1 MWTSVI
7 LDYGLVLCL
16 PPTKEAIDRMAG
28 VFGIDHGTFWSLY
41 EKNRGL
47 YDRGD
52 LNGAEYWSRFASD
65 AGVSIDEDAT
75 RSLRVW
81 DIEMWS
87 RLNEPLLRWARSLQ
101 SAGYRTALLSNLHKE
116 FTGHVRKNCRWLEH
130 FDCPIFSSEVGSVKP
145 DREIYDHCLRGLQVA
160 AAEAIFLDDREAN
173 VQAARE
179 NGIAALQYTTTDQLR
194 KDLNSIGFELLPD
207 PE

>member
-16 PPTKEAIDRMAG
+16 PPTKEAIDRMAR
-28 VFGIDHGTFWSLY
+28 VFGIDHRTFWSLY

-52 LNGAEYWSRFASD
+52 LDGAEYWSRFASD

-75 RSLRVW
+75 RS
-81 DIEMWS
+81 
-87 RLNEPLLRWARSLQ
+87 
-101 SAGYRTALLSNLHKE
+101 AGYRTAVLSNLHKE

-130 FDCPIFSSEVGSVKP
+130 FDYPVFSSEVGSVKP
-145 DREIYDHCLRGLQVA
+145 DREIYDHCLRGLQVD

-179 NGIAALQYTTTDQLR
+179 KGITALRYTTTDRLR
-194 KDLNSIGFELLPD
+194 KDLGSIGFELLPD